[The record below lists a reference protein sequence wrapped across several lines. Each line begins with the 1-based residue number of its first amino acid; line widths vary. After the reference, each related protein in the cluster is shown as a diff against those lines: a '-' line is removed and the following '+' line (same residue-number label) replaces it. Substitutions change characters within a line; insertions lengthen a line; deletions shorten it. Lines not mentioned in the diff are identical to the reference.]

1 MAPQDGRPREKQ
13 DSNSNRKSLE
23 FYVLK
28 SCIPSKALSLS
39 TWYWLKKYFLQTS
52 RDDIERLLLLV
63 VLLVGCLIDVIT
75 ITHSPEAL
83 PFPIGHSVSTQP
95 CALLYEVHVF
105 YSWR

>member
-23 FYVLK
+23 LYVLK

-39 TWYWLKKYFLQTS
+39 TWYWLKKYFLETS
-52 RDDIERLLLLV
+52 RDIERLLLLV
-63 VLLVGCLIDVIT
+63 VRLVGCLIDVIT

-83 PFPIGHSVSTQP
+83 PFLIGHSVSTQP
-95 CALLYEVHVF
+95 CCASL
-105 YSWR
+105 